1 MTLLFV
7 CDVCKRADIAART
20 EWMVDDNSSKR
31 MDLVLFP
38 WQEWFDVTVVNPL
51 APTYLNAAQEVG
63 GAEEK
68 RSAEKDLK
76 YKALSQEKGKK
87 FSAAVFEATGRR
99 GKGTLRLLSKIAEA
113 ALMRTDRDVSTEGK
127 EKVFRGM
134 FIREVTQHLSVAMAH
149 CDHLKKLK
157 CWPLSGSDRCRCNA
171 GHEPM

>member
-7 CDVCKRADIAART
+7 CCTMFASAGIVART

-51 APTYLNAAQEVG
+51 APTYLLAAQEVG

-68 RSAEKDLK
+68 RSAAKDLK

-127 EKVFRGM
+127 EKVF
-134 FIREVTQHLSVAMAH
+134 
-149 CDHLKKLK
+149 
-157 CWPLSGSDRCRCNA
+157 
-171 GHEPM
+171 